1 VSFPGTIDLGT
12 FWRGAAPPSEDERA
26 HAMPAII
33 QVKKLLCC
41 WDRAPAVNGLSQAG
55 GCANFLIAIR
65 RDLPGESVG

>member
-1 VSFPGTIDLGT
+1 
-12 FWRGAAPPSEDERA
+12 
-26 HAMPAII
+26 MPAII